1 MSISKIYINLFVFS
15 IFYNAVY
22 AQELYVLNDPASNVP
37 AKSLNLKYAGKYVNE
52 SFNGHKHLGTRQML
66 EAGMGLNKSLM
77 IRPSLTFSNM
87 YKVYPDR
94 QLNFESVG
102 LYAKW
107 RWLSVDDIHKHF
119 RAAFFLKGIYS
130 KNNLLFDELT
140 GEGDQSAFQAG
151 LIFTQLV
158 NKLAV
163 SSTFTWQEVLDGE
176 RWLKYGGPRN
186 FGYRSFNYA
195 LSTGYLILPRK
206 YSNYRQTNFNAYIEI
221 IGSRGLDRQY
231 QFLDLAPAVQLII
244 NSSSKLN
251 LGYRFQLAGNAFRM
265 AQTGF
270 NISFEQTF
278 LNTFAVKKND

>member
-1 MSISKIYINLFVFS
+1 MSINKIYIILFFIVFDCCE
-15 IFYNAVY
+15 IA

-37 AKSLNLKYAGKYVNE
+37 AKSLNVKYGGKFVRE
-52 SFNGHKHLGTRQML
+52 SYDGHQHWGTRHML
-66 EAGMGLNKSLM
+66 ESSIGLSKSLM
-77 IRPSLTFSNM
+77 IRPSATFSNM
-87 YKVYPDR
+87 YKIYPDR
-94 QLNFESVG
+94 QLNFESMA

-107 RWLSVDDIHKHF
+107 RWLSIDDIHKHL
-119 RAAFFLKGIYS
+119 RAAVFVKSIYS
-130 KNNLLFDELT
+130 TNDLLYDELT

-163 SSTFTWQEVLDGE
+163 SSTFTWQEVLDSE
-176 RWLKYGGPRN
+176 RWLKYSGPRN

-195 LSTGYLILPRK
+195 LSAGYLMYPKK
-206 YSNYRQTNFNAYIEI
+206 YSSYGQTNFNVYLEV
-221 IGSRGLDRQY
+221 IGSNGIDRQFN
-231 QFLDLAPAVQLII
+231 FLDLAPAIQLII

-278 LNTFAVKKND
+278 LNAFSDKTND